1 MRRGEAWGEA
11 RKSSLSA
18 AWSRRT
24 GGRDL
29 RLGGMIEVGRPGEV
43 SAINTDCSELNER
56 CCDPGVLM
64 LCRRPILS
72 AFCVGQE
79 GRRARLSPV
88 PGQAS

>member
-1 MRRGEAWGEA
+1 M
-11 RKSSLSA
+11 
-18 AWSRRT
+18 
-24 GGRDL
+24 
-29 RLGGMIEVGRPGEV
+29 GRPGEV